1 VLVLAILYADTT
13 QLGGRGGVRYNP
25 AVMPSCRVT
34 LAVMLYLTLDLA
46 TPMLPGVVQFVGLTL
61 EVVEGCRTRSWKPP
75 ARAMPARRFPP
86 AAPQREPVVREVRR
100 IGPTS
105 PVTVV
110 LLRSPFELSSPA
122 SPASEDG

>member
-1 VLVLAILYADTT
+1 
-13 QLGGRGGVRYNP
+13 
-25 AVMPSCRVT
+25 MPSCRVT

-46 TPMLPGVVQFVGLTL
+46 TPMLPGAVQFVGLTL

-122 SPASEDG
+122 SLASEDG